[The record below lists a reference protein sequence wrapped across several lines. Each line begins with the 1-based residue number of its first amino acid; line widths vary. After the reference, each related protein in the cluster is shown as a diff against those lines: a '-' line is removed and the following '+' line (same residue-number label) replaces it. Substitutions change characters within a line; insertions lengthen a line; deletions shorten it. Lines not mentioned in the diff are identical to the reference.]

1 MPFDFSEP
9 GKIKV
14 NVPIETITLK
24 PATFEF
30 DGHKFLGVR
39 LDSSLA
45 GIYYLA
51 KRGRQGDENALQVLV
66 ACQIVLKT
74 VDGID
79 YFNWRTVR
87 FFNWNAAMA
96 RMGEK
101 MEDVITGED
110 YYHCTRLALR
120 YSDGERSEELYN
132 AIVAAG
138 QGEL

>member
-9 GKIKV
+9 GRIKV
-14 NVPIETITLK
+14 NVPTETITFK

-51 KRGRQGDENALQVLV
+51 KRGRQGDKNALEVLV

-74 VDGID
+74 VDGSD
-79 YFNWRTVR
+79 YFNWRNAR
-87 FFNWNAAMA
+87 FFNWNSALS

-101 MEDVITGED
+101 MQDIITGEELAN
-110 YYHCTRLALR
+110 CNRLALR
-120 YSDGERSEELYN
+120 YSDGERSEDLYN
-132 AIVAAG
+132 AIVAAS
-138 QGEL
+138 L

>member
-1 MPFDFSEP
+1 MPFEFDTP

-14 NVPIETITLK
+14 NVPAETITFK

-45 GIYYLA
+45 GIFYLA
-51 KRGRQGDENALQVLV
+51 KRGRQGDESALRVLV

-74 VDGID
+74 IDGSD
-79 YFNWRTVR
+79 YFNWRTVQ
-87 FFNWNAAMA
+87 FFNWNGAMA
-96 RMGEK
+96 RLGER
-101 MEDVITGED
+101 MSNGFSSEELS
-110 YYHCTRLALR
+110 TRVTDLVMR
-120 YSDGERSEELYN
+120 FGDGERSEELYN

-138 QGEL
+138 Q